1 MRPQGYWGFAAG
13 LTVGSLAI
21 AIAAAFGSAE
31 AQQLPACESVVI
43 AHQVAN
49 QKGE

>member
-21 AIAAAFGSAE
+21 AIAAALGSAE
-31 AQQLPACESVVI
+31 AQHLPACETVKLVSVT
-43 AHQVAN
+43 Q
-49 QKGE
+49 

>member
-21 AIAAAFGSAE
+21 AIAAALGSAE
-31 AQQLPACESVVI
+31 AQHLPACETPIFASLI
-43 AHQVAN
+43 Q
-49 QKGE
+49 

>member
-31 AQQLPACESVVI
+31 AQQLPACETSVS
-43 AHQVAN
+43 ASWLR
-49 QKGE
+49 

>member
-31 AQQLPACESVVI
+31 AQQLPACETPVS
-43 AHQVAN
+43 ASWLR
-49 QKGE
+49 

>member
-1 MRPQGYWGFAAG
+1 MRPQAYWGFGAG

-31 AQQLPACESVVI
+31 AQQLPACETPVYASWL
-43 AHQVAN
+43 Q
-49 QKGE
+49 